1 MDEQI
6 NVKAEVMG
14 IVKQIRDAWT
24 QWPLKVEA
32 ENRQLGENDKAMPY
46 LKVKVDFMDSE
57 QVELGSGPVQ
67 VKEVGQ
73 ILLSVVSKCGTG
85 TADSD
90 QLAAFIKPYFDRRIL
105 TTLRTHPVA
114 PAGARE
120 IKGEY
125 YTNLLVDFWYHRL
138 SAA

>member
-1 MDEQI
+1 MNEQI

-24 QWPLKVEA
+24 QWPLKVEM
-32 ENRQLGENDKAMPY
+32 ENRKLGENDKSMPY
-46 LKVKVDFMDSE
+46 LKVEIDFMDSM
-57 QVELGSGPVQ
+57 QVELGRGPVQ

-73 ILLSVVSKCGTG
+73 IVLSVVSKCGTG

-90 QLAAFIKPYFDRRIL
+90 LLAAFVKPYFDRRIM

-114 PAGARE
+114 PMRARE
-120 IKGEY
+120 VKGEY
-125 YTNLLVDFWYHRL
+125 HTPLLVDFWYHRL

>member
-6 NVKAEVMG
+6 NVKAEVMD
-14 IVKQIRDAWT
+14 IIKQIRTAWT
-24 QWPLKVEA
+24 AWPLKVKMMNRDIDEA
-32 ENRQLGENDKAMPY
+32 DKGMPY
-46 LKVKVDFMDSE
+46 LKVDIDFMDSM
-57 QVELGSGPVQ
+57 QVSLGNGPVQ

-73 ILLSVVSKCGTG
+73 ILLSVVAKCGTG

-90 QLAAFIKPYFDRRIL
+90 DLAAFIKPYFDRRIL

-120 IKGEY
+120 FKGEY
-125 YTNLLVDFWYHRL
+125 YTNQLVDFWYHRM